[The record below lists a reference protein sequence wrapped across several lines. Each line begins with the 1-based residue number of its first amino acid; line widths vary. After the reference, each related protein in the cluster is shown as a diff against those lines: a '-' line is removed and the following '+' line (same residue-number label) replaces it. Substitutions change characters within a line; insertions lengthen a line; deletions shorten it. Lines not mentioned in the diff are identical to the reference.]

1 VEEEGGDK
9 KRGNYRRVSS
19 TELAPEMGVR
29 EIQQET
35 DIGPSTQAP
44 VSNDELGWNWKKP
57 PVGQEPWSAWQ
68 KRMGDSDTV
77 RHEFPRL
84 LPSCSILFCCL
95 FELVFVYKADNLLG
109 WGKFYIR

>member
-1 VEEEGGDK
+1 
-9 KRGNYRRVSS
+9 
-19 TELAPEMGVR
+19 MGVR

-77 RHEFPRL
+77 MVAAMAKCSQIKLIGYKQRRSTGRKLAPWPTTKNGSMHDRMTPPRKL
-84 LPSCSILFCCL
+84 YSSIM
-95 FELVFVYKADNLLG
+95 N
-109 WGKFYIR
+109 